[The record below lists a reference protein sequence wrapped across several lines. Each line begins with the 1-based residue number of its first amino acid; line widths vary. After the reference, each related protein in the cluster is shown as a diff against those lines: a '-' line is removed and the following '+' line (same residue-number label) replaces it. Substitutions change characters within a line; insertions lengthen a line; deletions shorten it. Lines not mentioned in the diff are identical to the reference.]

1 MSGLRL
7 DDFVP
12 FRLSVASNAVSG
24 VIARAYQRRF
34 GLKVAEWRVI
44 AVLAERDGL
53 TSQEIVERTVMDKV
67 TVSRAVQ
74 ALIERGLV
82 GRRPHDA
89 DRRSH
94 RLSLTGEGR
103 SLHEEVAPLA
113 LEFERAV
120 LSGLS
125 EAERD
130 QLSRLLRRLEAAASE
145 L

>member
-1 MSGLRL
+1 MTGLRL
-7 DDFVP
+7 DDFLP

-34 GLKVAEWRVI
+34 GLTVAEWRVI

-74 ALIERGLV
+74 ALLERGLV
-82 GRRPHDA
+82 ERRPHDA

-94 RLSLTGEGR
+94 LLSLTAEGR
-103 SLHEEVAPLA
+103 SLHVEVAPLA

-120 LSGLS
+120 LADLTG
-125 EAERD
+125 AEQA
-130 QLSRLLRRLEAAASE
+130 QLAALLRRLEAAASK